1 LPNLRIYL
9 HLRIAKNSLH
19 IKELRNAFA
28 HDQSISVH
36 DLIQFFQRFEEK
48 VKRSTVDWRIY
59 ELTKLGI
66 LHRIG
71 RGSYSLSKT
80 NYFKPEVSR
89 SLKLLFGII
98 KNQFP
103 YLNICVWNTKLIN
116 EFMLH
121 QPGRFYTILEV
132 DKDAME
138 SVFYDLKDQG
148 RDVFLNPSEEVL
160 SKYVVSKKEPIIIT
174 SLITEA
180 PLEEIDGVKTTS
192 LEKVLVDIC
201 SNETLFSAQQ
211 GAELTRIY
219 ETAFEKYTISETKL
233 LRYARRRNKKEV
245 VEQQIKKTK
254 KRQ

>member
-1 LPNLRIYL
+1 M
-9 HLRIAKNSLH
+9 RIAKKSLH
-19 IKELRNAFA
+19 IKELRNAFV
-28 HDQSISVH
+28 HEQSISVH

-71 RGSYSLSKT
+71 RGSYSLSET
-80 NYFKPEVSR
+80 YYFKPEVSR
-89 SLKLLFGII
+89 SLKLLFGIV

-160 SKYVVSKKEPIIIT
+160 SKYVASKKEPIIIT

-180 PLEEIDGVKTTS
+180 PLEEIDGVKTAS

-201 SNETLFSAQQ
+201 SNEILFSSQQ
-211 GAELTRIY
+211 GAELSRIY

-233 LRYARRRNKKEV
+233 LRYARRRNRKEV
-245 VEQQIKKTK
+245 VEQLIKKQRNGNK
-254 KRQ
+254 Y

>member
-1 LPNLRIYL
+1 M
-9 HLRIAKNSLH
+9 RIAKNSLH

-36 DLIQFFQRFEEK
+36 DLIQFFQKFEENI
-48 VKRSTVDWRIY
+48 KRSTVDWRIY

-71 RGSYSLSKT
+71 RGTYSLSET
-80 NYFKPEVSR
+80 YYFKPEVSR
-89 SLKLLFGII
+89 SLKLLFGTV

-103 YLNICVWNTKLIN
+103 YLNICIWNTKLIN

-138 SVFYDLKDQG
+138 PVFYELKDQG

-160 SKYVVSKKEPIIIT
+160 SKYVISKKEPIIIT

-180 PLEEIDGVKTTS
+180 PLEEINGIKTAT

-201 SNETLFSAQQ
+201 SNEILFSSQQ
-211 GAELTRIY
+211 GAELSRIY

-233 LRYARRRNKKEV
+233 LRYARRRNRKEV
-245 VEQQIKKTK
+245 VEQLIKKQRNGNK
-254 KRQ
+254 Y

>member
-1 LPNLRIYL
+1 
-9 HLRIAKNSLH
+9 LRIAKRSLH
-19 IKELRNAFA
+19 IKELRDAFA

-36 DLIQFFQRFEEK
+36 DLIQFFQRFEET

-80 NYFKPEVSR
+80 YYFKPEVSR

-245 VEQQIKKTK
+245 VEQQIKKQRNGNK
-254 KRQ
+254 Y